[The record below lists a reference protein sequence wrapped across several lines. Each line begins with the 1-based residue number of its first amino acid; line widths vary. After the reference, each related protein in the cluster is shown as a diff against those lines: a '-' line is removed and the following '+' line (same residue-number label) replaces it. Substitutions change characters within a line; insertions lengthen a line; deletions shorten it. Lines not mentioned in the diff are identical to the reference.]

1 MRGHRW
7 LALLPCLGIVL
18 GVVAFN
24 RVRPF
29 VFGLPL
35 LFAWLIFCILLTAA
49 VMAVIYRLDPA
60 NRADAANGVDAERSG
75 Q

>member
-35 LFAWLIFCILLTAA
+35 LFAWLIFCILLTAV

-60 NRADAANGVDAERSG
+60 NRVDARKNADTGRSR